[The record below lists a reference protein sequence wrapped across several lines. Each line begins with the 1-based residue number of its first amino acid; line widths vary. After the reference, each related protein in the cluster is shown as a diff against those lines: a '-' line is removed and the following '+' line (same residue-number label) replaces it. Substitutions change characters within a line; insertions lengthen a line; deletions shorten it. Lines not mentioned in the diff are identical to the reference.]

1 MAENRKKGTSQG
13 GKQTSKKSGSSGKK
27 GNGKNSHKEKSR
39 LDILTIVVIVLAVIL
54 VVFLLVNYNKQKNKE
69 QEPGGLSGTPTSAP
83 SATVTKTPDGN
94 KPTGTPV
101 VQPTG
106 APTGT
111 PSATQKPED
120 ERPTPA
126 PTEAPMIS
134 REEAERIVRN
144 RIELP
149 DYTIELL
156 DDHLMIDGEE
166 YYSFCINDENGTAL
180 EPLLI
185 VEKKEGELFCYD
197 FAGVVSP
204 FSKFPLDKTETG
216 SSGTDVISEEEAKKV
231 LSGYSKEA
239 LGLSEEVSAYEMEVD
254 SWKTVADG
262 KECYGIDL
270 IAVVAGKRSFC
281 GTFYVA
287 LDGSAV
293 YSRDDA
299 TGEFIKR

>member
-1 MAENRKKGTSQG
+1 MAAERKKGTSQG
-13 GKQTSKKSGSSGKK
+13 GKQTSKKSSSSGKK
-27 GNGKNSHKEKSR
+27 GSGKGSRKEKSG
-39 LDILTIVVIVLAVIL
+39 LDILTIVVVVLAVIL

-69 QEPGGLSGTPTSAP
+69 QEPGSLSGTPTGVPA
-83 SATVTKTPDGN
+83 ATVTKTPGGN
-94 KPTGTPV
+94 KPTGTPA

-106 APTGT
+106 TPAGT
-111 PSATQKPED
+111 PPVTQKPED
-120 ERPTPA
+120 KKPTPA
-126 PTEAPMIS
+126 PTEAPVIS

-144 RIELP
+144 RIEAP

-185 VEKKEGELFCYD
+185 VEKKEGELLCYD

-216 SSGTDVISEEEAKKV
+216 SSGTDTISEEQAKKL

-239 LGLSEEVSAYEMEVD
+239 LGLAMEVSAYEMEVD
-254 SWKTVADG
+254 SWKTVANG

-270 IAVVAGKRSFC
+270 IAAVEGKRSFC

-299 TGEFIKR
+299 TGEFMKR

>member
-1 MAENRKKGTSQG
+1 MAENIKKAPPHG
-13 GKQTSKKSGSSGKK
+13 GKHTSKKRGSSGKK

>member
-1 MAENRKKGTSQG
+1 MAAERKKGTSQG
-13 GKQTSKKSGSSGKK
+13 GKQTSKKSSSSGKK
-27 GNGKNSHKEKSR
+27 GSGKGSRKEKSG
-39 LDILTIVVIVLAVIL
+39 LDILTIVVVVLAVIL

-69 QEPGGLSGTPTSAP
+69 QEPGSLSGTPTSAP
-83 SATVTKTPDGN
+83 QATVTKTPGGN
-94 KPTGTPV
+94 VPTGTPAG
-101 VQPTG
+101 Q
-106 APTGT
+106 PTGT
-111 PSATQKPED
+111 PAGTPPVTQKPED
-120 ERPTPA
+120 NKPTPA
-126 PTEAPMIS
+126 PTETPSIS

-144 RIELP
+144 RIESP

-185 VEKKEGELFCYD
+185 VEKKEGELLCYD

-216 SSGTDVISEEEAKKV
+216 SSGTDTISEEQAKKL

-239 LGLSEEVSAYEMEVD
+239 LGLAMEVSAYEMEVD
-254 SWKTVADG
+254 SWKTVANG

-270 IAVVAGKRSFC
+270 IAAVEGKRSFC

-299 TGEFIKR
+299 TGEFMKR

>member
-1 MAENRKKGTSQG
+1 MAAERKRNLPG
-13 GKQTSKKSGSSGKK
+13 GKQTSKKSSSSGKK
-27 GNGKNSHKEKSR
+27 GSGKNSRREKGG
-39 LDILTIVVIVLAVIL
+39 LDILTIVVVVLAVIL
-54 VVFLLVNYNKQKNKE
+54 VVFLLVNYNKQKSKE
-69 QEPGGLSGTPTSAP
+69 QEPGSLSGTPTGAP
-83 SATVTKTPDGN
+83 PATVTKAPDGN
-94 KPTGTPV
+94 KPTGKPV

-106 APTGT
+106 TPAGKPT
-111 PSATQKPED
+111 ATQKPED
-120 ERPTPA
+120 KKPTPA
-126 PTEAPMIS
+126 PTEAPVIS

-144 RIELP
+144 RIESP

-185 VEKKEGELFCYD
+185 VEKKEGELLCYD

-216 SSGTDVISEEEAKKV
+216 SSGTDVISEEQAKKV

-239 LGLSEEVSAYEMEVD
+239 LGLAMEVSAYEMEVD

-270 IAVVAGKRSFC
+270 IAVAEGKRSFC
-281 GTFYVA
+281 GTYYVA

-299 TGEFIKR
+299 TGEFMKR

>member
-1 MAENRKKGTSQG
+1 MAAERKKGTSQG
-13 GKQTSKKSGSSGKK
+13 GKQTSKKSSSSGKK
-27 GNGKNSHKEKSR
+27 GSGKGSHKEKSG
-39 LDILTIVVIVLAVIL
+39 LDILTIVVVVLAVIL

-69 QEPGGLSGTPTSAP
+69 QEPGSLSGTPTGAP
-83 SATVTKTPDGN
+83 PATVTKAPDGN
-94 KPTGTPV
+94 KPTEKPV

-106 APTGT
+106 TPAGKPT
-111 PSATQKPED
+111 ATQKPED
-120 ERPTPA
+120 NKPTPA
-126 PTEAPMIS
+126 PTETPSIS

-144 RIELP
+144 RIESP

-185 VEKKEGELFCYD
+185 VEKKKGELLCYD

-216 SSGTDVISEEEAKKV
+216 SSGTDTISEEQAKKL

-239 LGLSEEVSAYEMEVD
+239 LGLAMEVSAYEMEVD
-254 SWKTVADG
+254 SWKTVANG

-270 IAVVAGKRSFC
+270 IAAVEGKRSFC

-299 TGEFIKR
+299 TGEFMKR

>member
-1 MAENRKKGTSQG
+1 MAAERKKGTSQG
-13 GKQTSKKSGSSGKK
+13 GKQTSKKSSSSGKK
-27 GNGKNSHKEKSR
+27 GSGKGSHKEKSG
-39 LDILTIVVIVLAVIL
+39 LDILTIVVVVLAVIL

-69 QEPGGLSGTPTSAP
+69 QEPGSLSGTPTSAP
-83 SATVTKTPDGN
+83 QATVTKTPGGN
-94 KPTGTPV
+94 VPTGTPAG
-101 VQPTG
+101 Q
-106 APTGT
+106 PTGT
-111 PSATQKPED
+111 PAGTPPVTQKPED
-120 ERPTPA
+120 KKPTPA
-126 PTEAPMIS
+126 PTEPPMIT

-144 RIELP
+144 RIEVP

-185 VEKKEGELFCYD
+185 VEKKEGELLCYD

-216 SSGTDVISEEEAKKV
+216 SSGTDTISEEQAKKL

-239 LGLSEEVSAYEMEVD
+239 LGLAMEVSAYEMEVD
-254 SWKTVADG
+254 SWKTVANG

-270 IAVVAGKRSFC
+270 IAAVEGKRSFC

-293 YSRDDA
+293 YSRDDV
-299 TGEFIKR
+299 TGEFMKR

>member
-1 MAENRKKGTSQG
+1 MAAERKKGTSQG
-13 GKQTSKKSGSSGKK
+13 GKQTSKKSSSSGKK
-27 GNGKNSHKEKSR
+27 GSGKGSRKEKSG
-39 LDILTIVVIVLAVIL
+39 LDILTIVVVVLAVIL

-69 QEPGGLSGTPTSAP
+69 QEPGSLSGTPTSAP
-83 SATVTKTPDGN
+83 QATVTKAPGGN
-94 KPTGTPV
+94 KPTGTSA

-106 APTGT
+106 APTGK
-111 PSATQKPED
+111 PAVTQKPEGK
-120 ERPTPA
+120 EPTPA
-126 PTEAPMIS
+126 PTEPPMIT

-144 RIELP
+144 RIEVP

-185 VEKKEGELFCYD
+185 VEKKEGELLCYD

-216 SSGTDVISEEEAKKV
+216 SSGTDTISEEQAKKL

-239 LGLSEEVSAYEMEVD
+239 LGLAMEVSAYEMEVD
-254 SWKTVADG
+254 SWKTVANG

-270 IAVVAGKRSFC
+270 IAAVEGKRSFC

-299 TGEFIKR
+299 TGEFMKR

>member
-1 MAENRKKGTSQG
+1 MAAERKKGTSQG
-13 GKQTSKKSGSSGKK
+13 GKQTSKKSSSSGKK
-27 GNGKNSHKEKSR
+27 GSGKGSRKEKSG
-39 LDILTIVVIVLAVIL
+39 LDILTIVVVVLAVIL

-69 QEPGGLSGTPTSAP
+69 QEPGSLSGTPTGAP
-83 SATVTKTPDGN
+83 PATVTKAPDGN
-94 KPTGTPV
+94 KPTEKPV

-106 APTGT
+106 TPAGKPT
-111 PSATQKPED
+111 ATQKPED
-120 ERPTPA
+120 NKPTPA
-126 PTEAPMIS
+126 PTEAPVIT

-144 RIELP
+144 RIEVP

-185 VEKKEGELFCYD
+185 VEKKEGELLCYD

-216 SSGTDVISEEEAKKV
+216 SSGTDTISEEQAKKL

-239 LGLSEEVSAYEMEVD
+239 LGLAMEVSAYEMEVD
-254 SWKTVADG
+254 SWKTVANG

-270 IAVVAGKRSFC
+270 IAAVEGKRSFC

-299 TGEFIKR
+299 TGEFMKR

>member
-1 MAENRKKGTSQG
+1 MAAERKKGTSQG
-13 GKQTSKKSGSSGKK
+13 GKQTSKKSSSSGKK
-27 GNGKNSHKEKSR
+27 GSGKGSRKEKSG
-39 LDILTIVVIVLAVIL
+39 LDILTIVVVVLAVIL

-69 QEPGGLSGTPTSAP
+69 QEPGSLSGTPTSAP
-83 SATVTKTPDGN
+83 QATVTKTPGGN
-94 KPTGTPV
+94 VPTGTPAG
-101 VQPTG
+101 Q
-106 APTGT
+106 PTGT
-111 PSATQKPED
+111 PAGTPPVTQKPED
-120 ERPTPA
+120 KKPTPA
-126 PTEAPMIS
+126 PTEPPMIT

-144 RIELP
+144 RIEVP

-216 SSGTDVISEEEAKKV
+216 SSGTDTISEEQAKKL

-239 LGLSEEVSAYEMEVD
+239 LGLAMEVSAYEMEVD
-254 SWKTVADG
+254 SWKTVANG

-270 IAVVAGKRSFC
+270 IAAVEGKRSFC

-287 LDGSAV
+287 LDGSVV

-299 TGEFIKR
+299 TGEFMKR